1 MFLDYSN
8 LVKPHYQYNLQ
19 INKRLFSTFV
29 CRLLEFFH
37 TLAVSK
43 NSLCSCE
50 TGNMTVKVKWVG
62 RTPQACSESD
72 SYLPNI
78 YEDFL
83 PLAVLCKVSLVLPI
97 RDVFKGMNNL
107 NFNWY
112 SCEVIS
118 VLLLSFCISY
128 ILPAQIRYENN
139 YHPNLAM
146 ESLIYSA
153 SNLWFIFGQQLL
165 INLLEKI
172 DQFDHSLNFY
182 SKTSYHKK
190 INKYIWVVM
199 VCIYPVA
206 LLSKASL
213 ALYRQ
218 DPCTEYNCSLIEIVR
233 GFSCYQHNLQ
243 MAIFTF
249 FCYEIKMR
257 FQTLNDVF
265 CGFLKK
271 TYQCNPVLFENYPQ
285 IEAHRLHYAR
295 LIRCTKILNELFGW
309 RFAFMFAAIILFI
322 VSLLYY
328 FHTEEGYV
336 ISGYDVMAIFF
347 SLLLLFSL
355 THNTDL
361 LVVEVSTNEVLL
373 I

>member
-19 INKRLFSTFV
+19 INKRLFSTCV
-29 CRLLEFFH
+29 CRLLECFH
-37 TLAVSK
+37 ILAVSK

-153 SNLWFIFGQQLL
+153 SNLWFIFDQQLL

-190 INKYIWVVM
+190 INKYIWVVV

-233 GFSCYQHNLQ
+233 GFSYYQHNLQ

-257 FQTLNDVF
+257 FKTLNNVF

-295 LIRCTKILNELFGW
+295 LIRCTKILNDMFGW

-328 FHTEEGYV
+328 FHTEEGFV
-336 ISGYDVMAIFF
+336 ISGYDVMAIVF

-361 LVVEVSTNEVLL
+361 LVVEVSTNKVLL

>member
-1 MFLDYSN
+1 M
-8 LVKPHYQYNLQ
+8 
-19 INKRLFSTFV
+19 FSTFV
-29 CRLLEFFH
+29 RHLLAFFH
-37 TLAVSK
+37 ILAFSK
-43 NSLCSCE
+43 FSLCSSE
-50 TGNMTVKVKWVG
+50 TGNMTIKVKWVG

-72 SYLPNI
+72 SFLPNI

-112 SCEVIS
+112 SFEVIS

-128 ILPAQIRYENN
+128 ILPAQILYEDN
-139 YHPNLAM
+139 YHPSLVT
-146 ESLIYSA
+146 ESLIYSVT
-153 SNLWFIFGQQLL
+153 NMWFIFGQQLL
-165 INLLEKI
+165 LNLLEKI
-172 DQFDHSLNFY
+172 DRFDHSLNFY
-182 SKTSYHKK
+182 SKTSYPKK

-199 VCIYPVA
+199 VCIYPIA
-206 LLSKASL
+206 LLSRASL
-213 ALYRQ
+213 ALYRH
-218 DPCTEYNCSLIEIVR
+218 DPCTKNKCALIEIVR
-233 GFSCYQHNLQ
+233 GFVCYQHNLQ
-243 MAIFTF
+243 MAIFMF

-257 FQTLNDVF
+257 FKTLNDVF

-271 TYQCNPVLFENYPQ
+271 TYQCNPVLVENYPQ

-295 LIRCTKILNELFGW
+295 LIQCTKILNQLFGW

-328 FHTEEGYV
+328 FHIEEGFI
-336 ISGYDVMAIFF
+336 ISGYDVMAIVF
-347 SLLLLFSL
+347 SLFLLCSL

-361 LVVEVSTNEVLL
+361 LIIEVSTNE
-373 I
+373 